1 MKEDSAVPGLVAP
14 TLRVHVW
21 RIKTW
26 QSPQDVVL
34 NQSTKCWNAAWP
46 HTGSLFSPAEGRDRD
61 RARTSAPSLQ
71 LRGRAIA
78 RSLAAHIPSTWPAC
92 VGEREGTLLH
102 ITAAGQSLHARFGG
116 HRQVHQQR
124 VAAEKH
130 PGD

>member
-46 HTGSLFSPAEGRDRD
+46 HTGSFQPWQRMRSGQAQESARK
-61 RARTSAPSLQ
+61 RAHCYASQLQVRACMHASA
-71 LRGRAIA
+71 AIA
-78 RSLAAHIPSTWPAC
+78 RCISSGSRPRSIQVTEARQGKGQNC
-92 VGEREGTLLH
+92 CRGGEE
-102 ITAAGQSLHARFGG
+102 S
-116 HRQVHQQR
+116 
-124 VAAEKH
+124 
-130 PGD
+130 